1 MERLAYYYFNL
12 EVIQRYWPAMLEGFW
27 LTVQI
32 AGLVLLI
39 GIPLG
44 LLLALI
50 RTYRIVPVNLVIIF
64 LVDVFRTLPLLVV
77 VILTYF
83 ALPSAGIVLEPFWAT
98 VAALSVVLAAFCEEI
113 FWAGLSS
120 VPTGQ
125 FEAARSTGLT
135 FNQAMFMVMLP
146 QAIKLALPPLTNRA
160 IAITKGTSLGSV
172 IAVQELLGVATSS
185 QSLAANPSPLT
196 LGALLYLVLF
206 LPFVQLTRW
215 LERRYGRRKKEV

>member
-1 MERLAYYYFNL
+1 MERLGYYYFNL
-12 EVIQRYWPAMLEGFW
+12 EVLERYWPAMLQGFFV
-27 LTVQI
+27 TIQI
-32 AGLVLLI
+32 ALLVIAI

-44 LLLALI
+44 LLLAVV
-50 RTYRIVPVNLVIIF
+50 RTWNIKPLNWLIIF
-64 LVDVFRTLPLLVV
+64 LVDLFRTLPLLVV

-83 ALPSAGIVLEPFWAT
+83 ALPSVGVILDPFWAT

-113 FWAGLSS
+113 FWAGISA

-135 FNQAMFMVMLP
+135 FNQGIFLVVLP
-146 QAIKLALPPLTNRA
+146 QAIRMAIPPLTNRA

-196 LGALLYLVLF
+196 LGAILYLVLF
-206 LPFVQLTRW
+206 FPFVRLTRW
-215 LERRYGRRKKEV
+215 LEKRFSRKKGA

>member
-1 MERLAYYYFNL
+1 MERLAYYYLNL
-12 EVIQRYWPAMLEGFW
+12 EVIERYWPAMLAGFW

-32 AGLVLLI
+32 AVLVLLI

-44 LLLALI
+44 LLLAVV
-50 RTYRIVPVNLVIIF
+50 RSYRIKPVNWLIIF
-64 LVDVFRTLPLLVV
+64 LVDLSRTLPLLVV
-77 VILTYF
+77 VVLTYF
-83 ALPSAGIVLEPFWAT
+83 ALPSVGIILEPFWAT

-120 VPTGQ
+120 VHTGQ

-135 FNQAMFMVMLP
+135 FNQAMFMVVLP
-146 QAIKLALPPLTNRA
+146 QAVRLALPPLTNRA

-196 LGALLYLVLF
+196 LGAVLYLLLF
-206 LPFVQLTRW
+206 FPFVQLTRW
-215 LERRYGRRKKEV
+215 LERRYSRKKEL

>member
-1 MERLAYYYFNL
+1 MDRLAYYYFNL
-12 EVIQRYWPAMLEGFW
+12 EVLQRYWPAMLQGFW

-32 AGLVLLI
+32 ALLVILI

-44 LLLALI
+44 LLLAVI
-50 RTYRIVPVNLVIIF
+50 RTYQIKPLNWLIIF
-64 LVDVFRTLPLLVV
+64 LVDLFRTLPLLVV

-83 ALPSAGIVLEPFWAT
+83 ALPSVGIILSPFWAT
-98 VAALSVVLAAFCEEI
+98 TAALSVVLAAFCEEI

-120 VPTGQ
+120 VHQGQ

-135 FNQAMFMVMLP
+135 FNQAIFLVVLP
-146 QAIKLALPPLTNRA
+146 QAVRLAIPPLTNRA

-185 QSLAANPSPLT
+185 QALAANPSPLT
-196 LGALLYLVLF
+196 LGAILYLVLF
-206 LPFVQLTRW
+206 FPFVRLTRW
-215 LERRYGRRKKEV
+215 LEKRYSRKKGA